1 MGPYGHRQL
10 QACSARSGTL
20 GDETLPGWPFLQQLS
35 QGANPSVS
43 PQSCGLLILYLSC
56 SSPEAPSPGGPP
68 GPTGEREPSAAA
80 EVAFGMRGHTQSVSP
95 VDFRGTS
102 WEFVVSSSWCICQGS
117 ILRVCR
123 IQGDFPRSWWQR
135 CFSASCPAA
144 CGKGPH
150 PHAGLGTGLPVL
162 QVFPCH
168 EDWALPRIRGCQCAG
183 FPSWLWEAGEASAE
197 AGLQPWQTAP
207 L

>member
-1 MGPYGHRQL
+1 MGLYRHRQL

-20 GDETLPGWPFLQQLS
+20 EDEILPGWPFLQQLS

-43 PQSCGLLILYLSC
+43 LQSGGLLILYLSC

-80 EVAFGMRGHTQSVSP
+80 EVASGMRSHTQSVSP

-102 WEFVVSSSWCICQGS
+102 WEFVVSSSWYICQGS

-123 IQGDFPRSWWQR
+123 IQGDF
-135 CFSASCPAA
+135 SAAGGRGASQPPAQ
-144 CGKGPH
+144 
-150 PHAGLGTGLPVL
+150 LPVGRA
-162 QVFPCH
+162 P
-168 EDWALPRIRGCQCAG
+168 IRMRD
-183 FPSWLWEAGEASAE
+183 
-197 AGLQPWQTAP
+197 
-207 L
+207 

>member
-1 MGPYGHRQL
+1 MRLCLAGLFYSSCPRVP
-10 QACSARSGTL
+10 TL
-20 GDETLPGWPFLQQLS
+20 LLL
-35 QGANPSVS
+35 
-43 PQSCGLLILYLSC
+43 QSCGLLILYLSC

-68 GPTGEREPSAAA
+68 VPTGEREPSAAA
-80 EVAFGMRGHTQSVSP
+80 QVASGMRGHTQPVSP
-95 VDFRGTS
+95 VDSRGTL
-102 WEFVVSSSWCICQGS
+102 WEHAVHLVSTSLCICQGS

-123 IQGDFPRSWWQR
+123 VQCDFPRSWNKEVRWWQR

-144 CGKGPH
+144 CGKEPY
-150 PHAGLGTGLPVL
+150 PHAGLGTGLPLL

-168 EDWALPRIRGCQCAG
+168 EDWALPRIRDCQCAG

-197 AGLQPWQTAP
+197 TGLQPWQTAP